1 MNVTRSFSL
10 DISLFEGIRD
20 LAQKL
25 GKKQNQII
33 KESFALYLKS
43 LESNDENET
52 DVSDRDLAI
61 QSKEIGDAFRRGEF
75 KAISFNEIKAAHDA
89 KLAKAAAV

>member
-43 LESNDENET
+43 LENDDENET

-61 QSKEIGDAFRRGEF
+61 QSKEIGDAFRRGEL
-75 KAISFNEIKAAHDA
+75 KTWTREQIKALYND
-89 KLAKAAAV
+89 